1 MYDCE
6 AGLLYQGENEI
17 ATAETVEDGSSI
29 TV

>member
-1 MYDCE
+1 MYDSDT
-6 AGLLYQGENEI
+6 GLLYQGENEI